1 MSGEELNGVQ
11 KSWGV
16 VCEGSGE
23 QTTGHFQEKEGPSQK
38 GLARPL
44 GAKSSVKGTCKDIIE
59 VLEAFLDVFISIFF
73 YLPFFFFFLN
83 AYVPLPQQCC
93 PWELVSPPR
102 GEIKDILPQFIPQS
116 RNA

>member
-11 KSWGV
+11 KPWGV

-73 YLPFFFFFLN
+73 YLPFFFFFLMLMCLSLNN
-83 AYVPLPQQCC
+83 AAPGNWFLLLGV
-93 PWELVSPPR
+93 
-102 GEIKDILPQFIPQS
+102 K
-116 RNA
+116 